1 MYRFVTIIL
10 LILLCSCSCSN
21 TLTEEDIRQ
30 QEYGELYA
38 TMDCWWSSQE
48 TIATTIFWCADNL
61 ETDLISGYVSLAIV
75 QDLDYEK
82 FFSIC
87 GRDVVLNS
95 GHDIHDT
102 LIYSMTQYT
111 YDCFE
116 SYEREL
122 GNEFDWI
129 WDEPTSTLQLIWRPE
144 DDLDKVLTVFVPP
157 QADTSRVLG
166 SVYYK
171 TGYFN

>member
-1 MYRFVTIIL
+1 MYKIIVL
-10 LILLCSCSCSN
+10 LILLCSCSN
-21 TLTEEDIRQ
+21 NLTEEDIRQ

-48 TIATTIFWCADNL
+48 LISPALFWCTEDL
-61 ETDLISGYVSLAIV
+61 ETEIISGFVSLAIEE
-75 QDLDYEK
+75 DLDGEQ

-87 GRDVVLNS
+87 GRNVILNT
-95 GHDIHDT
+95 GYALHDN
-102 LIYSMTQYT
+102 LIASMTQHT
-111 YDCFE
+111 YNCYE
-116 SYEREL
+116 AYERNL

-129 WDEPTSTLQLIWRPE
+129 WDSPTSTLQLIWRPE
-144 DDLDKVLTVFVPP
+144 DGPDKVLTLFVPEKKDSP
-157 QADTSRVLG
+157 RVLG

>member
-1 MYRFVTIIL
+1 VYRLLLLLLFVL
-10 LILLCSCSCSN
+10 SSCSN
-21 TLTEEDIRQ
+21 NITEEDIRQ
-30 QEYGELYA
+30 EEYGDLYA

-48 TIATTIFWCADNL
+48 LIASTIFWCADTL
-61 ETDLISGYVSLAIV
+61 ETELISGYVSLAII
-75 QDLDYEK
+75 QDLDGVE

-87 GRDVVLNS
+87 GRGITLNS
-95 GHDIHDT
+95 GHLLHDN
-102 LIYSMTQYT
+102 LIAAMTEHT
-111 YDCFE
+111 YDCYE
-116 SYEREL
+116 SYERKL

-144 DDLDKVLTVFVPP
+144 DDLDKVLTVFVPEQIDSP
-157 QADTSRVLG
+157 RVLG

>member
-1 MYRFVTIIL
+1 MYKIL
-10 LILLCSCSCSN
+10 VFLILLCSCSN
-21 TLTEEDIRQ
+21 NITEEDIRQ
-30 QEYGELYA
+30 QEYGDLYA

-48 TIATTIFWCADNL
+48 VLAPAVFWCSEDL
-61 ETDLISGYVSLAIV
+61 QTTLISGYVSLAV
-75 QDLDYEK
+75 EQDLEGDH

-87 GRDVVLNS
+87 GREVTLNT
-95 GHDIHDT
+95 GHTLHDN
-102 LIYSMTQYT
+102 LIAAMTQNGYNC
-111 YDCFE
+111 YD
-116 SYEREL
+116 SYERSL

-144 DDLDKVLTVFVPP
+144 DDLDKVLTLYVPP
-157 QADTSRVLG
+157 NVDSPRVLG